1 MNQFAEYGIPDTKLQ
16 DCCKKAIEDLEPLGI
31 DAATNEQ
38 TLMQWNRI
46 FRQHEKFPYPT
57 SQKRL
62 QPEFFDRFP
71 EAKESIL
78 EFAYGNLADLTTE
91 SLRLYIVNTLI
102 PELVRSANLPVGSE
116 ELNLLQ
122 RFTNSPP
129 SETTIWRWLKWF
141 GFRYDGRKKTYYVDG
156 HEKPSQR
163 FHRLQ
168 FAEEYLKI
176 IEPRCHR
183 WIQLPETEVQEL
195 IQDETLE
202 EKYLIASYSYD
213 DEQGIKHLEFHVDT
227 CGFLHE
233 EANRRYP
240 YGGMLSVRR
249 DKNKNAIVVLGQ
261 DESVFHQYCLRTRQ
275 WVGPNGARPLLPKSD
290 GYGLMVSA
298 FQSREF
304 GFGMKMSERDLE
316 IVNEHR
322 RGKKYTDSAAALE
335 ILRCDDKKDLS
346 ESPFVRYL
354 EIGVNNEGWWDY
366 NQMILQLEDC
376 VDCLKTLYPAIDF
389 IFLFDHSSGHA
400 KKRIGG
406 LDASAM
412 NKGFGGAQPSMR
424 ETIIKAE
431 DGYLGPFPRVVNI
444 GDALRFDFQESDDGP
459 FWLSEE
465 EKLSQK
471 FDRIVGGERQVDKTK
486 ADLARE
492 LSQGQI
498 HVIDPRKYK
507 LVRLQEMAR
516 ERNIDLK
523 RNETSKKEGWVGKQK
538 GLLQVL
544 WERGW
549 IDESNLHEYQVLR
562 KDDEGEVIDDF
573 SLDVLMASCLD
584 FADEITEMEARGE
597 TMGIRVVSTTKFHA
611 ELAGE
616 GIEYAWACAKG
627 WYRAQPLNSK
637 KTKNSFHE
645 LVKKTCLGRDKMTTE
660 RVRAFSKRARSYI
673 CAYYAFETSSKE
685 GIDNGEC
692 AAGGQKMSPL
702 GYGKIEQMVK
712 KFRTHRCALDFD
724 RGFIN
729 GILKD
734 IDD

>member
-1 MNQFAEYGIPDTKLQ
+1 
-16 DCCKKAIEDLEPLGI
+16 
-31 DAATNEQ
+31 
-38 TLMQWNRI
+38 
-46 FRQHEKFPYPT
+46 
-57 SQKRL
+57 
-62 QPEFFDRFP
+62 
-71 EAKESIL
+71 
-78 EFAYGNLADLTTE
+78 
-91 SLRLYIVNTLI
+91 
-102 PELVRSANLPVGSE
+102 
-116 ELNLLQ
+116 
-122 RFTNSPP
+122 
-129 SETTIWRWLKWF
+129 
-141 GFRYDGRKKTYYVDG
+141 
-156 HEKPSQR
+156 
-163 FHRLQ
+163 
-168 FAEEYLKI
+168 
-176 IEPRCHR
+176 
-183 WIQLPETEVQEL
+183 
-195 IQDETLE
+195 
-202 EKYLIASYSYD
+202 
-213 DEQGIKHLEFHVDT
+213 
-227 CGFLHE
+227 
-233 EANRRYP
+233 
-240 YGGMLSVRR
+240 
-249 DKNKNAIVVLGQ
+249 
-261 DESVFHQYCLRTRQ
+261 
-275 WVGPNGARPLLPKSD
+275 
-290 GYGLMVSA
+290 MVSA

-304 GFGMKMSERDLE
+304 GFGMKMTERDLE

-322 RGKKYTDSAAALE
+322 RGKKYTDSAAAIE

-424 ETIIKAE
+424 ETTMEAE
-431 DGYLGPFPRVVNI
+431 DGYLGPFPRVVNV

-465 EKLSQK
+465 EKLGQK

-498 HVIDPRKYK
+498 HVIDPRKYR
-507 LVRLQEMAR
+507 LVRLQEMAG

-538 GLLQVL
+538 GLMQVL

-549 IDESNLHEYQVLR
+549 IDESNLQEYQVLR

-573 SLDVLMASCLD
+573 SLGVLMASCLD

-673 CAYYAFETSSKE
+673 CAYYAFETSRKE

-692 AAGGQKMSPL
+692 AAGGQKISPL
-702 GYGKIEQMVK
+702 GYRKVEQMVK

-734 IDD
+734 IND